1 MRLFFIQKTSK
12 MPKSKKDSQQTNAT
26 NTQVDPIKEL
36 RTLIEEKLANLE
48 QRITSVENKISSQYD
63 NIRNSISVVEK
74 SAIQAIKLGETN
86 SSQISENTEMITS
99 HTFDIDSL
107 NKRIVDL
114 ENHLKI
120 LQDDLDNTRNRS
132 LRKTLIFR
140 NI

>member
-1 MRLFFIQKTSK
+1 

-74 SAIQAIKLGETN
+74 SAIQAIKLGETK